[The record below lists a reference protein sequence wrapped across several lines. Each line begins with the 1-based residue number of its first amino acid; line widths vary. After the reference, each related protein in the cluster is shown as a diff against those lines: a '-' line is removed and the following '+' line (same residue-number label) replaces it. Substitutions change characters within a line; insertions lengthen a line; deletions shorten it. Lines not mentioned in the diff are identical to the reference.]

1 MTEDKLIST
10 PTRTMEIMKRYDIKM
25 KKSLGQNFIIEPNI
39 LYKMIETGEVDE
51 NTTVIE
57 IGPGIGALTEILARH
72 AKRVLAFE
80 IDRLFIRILKDTL
93 APYENVE
100 VVHQDILQVDFKAP
114 EYEWLA
120 QEERLIVVAN
130 LPYYITTPI
139 IMHLS
144 ESELT
149 FESLIMMM
157 QKEVAERMTA
167 EVGTK
172 AYNSLTIAIQNQM
185 ETKIAFI
192 VPKHVFVPQPNIDSA
207 ILHLKRRTA
216 PLVEVED
223 PNAFQKF
230 VKTGFKQRRKTLW
243 NNLKATYVTE
253 EFSQD
258 ALREVLETVGIEGTR
273 RAETLTIQEFA
284 LLYNETSIFRK

>member
-1 MTEDKLIST
+1 MTEEKLIST

-185 ETKIAFI
+185 EAKIAFI

-230 VKTGFKQRRKTLW
+230 VKSGFKQRRKTLW